1 MESIE
6 AVTST
11 TELIDK
17 AFSLGMIQ
25 VREEITD
32 MVEFLKQRPLRNVM
46 EIGSESGGTFYLWSK
61 LAKLGGLKISLDKPD
76 GTSGSWLYKE
86 PDALAKRTAL
96 FQSFAPRVRVVT
108 GDSHSEEIKA
118 QVAGILKDEKLDF
131 LFIDGDHSYEGVK
144 ADWDMYREF
153 VRPGGIVAFH
163 DINQGE
169 WMNIRGCQVGRLWAE
184 IWREAIGRPVDIDR
198 QLVLQEFNS
207 KLHWAGIGLISV

>member
-1 MESIE
+1 MESLE

-153 VRPGGIVAFH
+153 VRKGGIVAFH

-169 WMNIRGCQVGRLWAE
+169 WMNVRGCQVGRLWAE
-184 IWREAIGRPVDIDR
+184 LHAEKWTT
-198 QLVLQEFNS
+198 QEFNK
-207 KLHWAGIGLISV
+207 KLHWAGIGVVQL

>member
-1 MESIE
+1 MESLE
-6 AVTST
+6 AVTETKT

-25 VREEITD
+25 DPKEITAFVD
-32 MVEFLKQRPLRNVM
+32 FLKPRALRNVM
-46 EIGSESGGTFYLWSK
+46 EIGSESGGTFYLWCQ

-96 FQSFAPRVRVVT
+96 FHSFAPRVKVVT
-108 GDSHSEEIKA
+108 GDSHSPEIKSI
-118 QVAGILKDEKLDF
+118 VMDILGEEKLDL

-144 ADWDMYREF
+144 ADWEMYREF

-184 IWREAIGRPVDIDR
+184 LMAFSSLYPELRP
-198 QLVLQEFNS
+198 QEFNS
-207 KLHWAGIGLISV
+207 KLHWAGIGVVQI

>member
-1 MESIE
+1 MESVE
-6 AVTST
+6 AVNEMKT

-25 VREEITD
+25 VREEIIPFVD
-32 MVEFLKQRPLRNVM
+32 FLRQRPLKHVM
-46 EIGSESGGTFYLWSK
+46 EIGSESGGTLYLWAK

-76 GTSGSWLYKE
+76 GTSGSWLYRE
-86 PDALAKRTAL
+86 PEALAKRTKL
-96 FQSFAPRVRVVT
+96 FESFAPRVKVVT

-118 QVAGILKDEKLDF
+118 QVANILGNEKLDF

-144 ADWDMYREF
+144 ADWEMYREF

-169 WMNIRGCQVGRLWAE
+169 YMNIRGCQVGRLWAE
-184 IWREAIGRPVDIDR
+184 
-198 QLVLQEFNS
+198 LQAEKLKTREFNQ
-207 KLHWAGIGLISV
+207 KKHWAGIGVVEI